1 MPALSVLLPVR
12 DALPYL
18 RPALASLRRQ
28 TFQDFEIIAVDDG
41 SSDGSGEA
49 LEKAAARVPALHVIH
64 TPPRGL
70 PAALAT
76 ALTHARGRWIARQDA
91 DDISHRR
98 RFELQLE
105 ELRGSPETAVV
116 GSRVRLFPAG
126 EVGVGMRRWVL
137 WHNALL
143 AHQAMANEALI
154 DSPLAHGSATMRR
167 NWLERAGGWV
177 DRGWPEDVDL
187 WLRLIEAGARFSKRP
202 EVLYAWRQHSRSATR
217 RDPRYLRDRFD
228 ALRMEALE
236 RGVLARSRSLTL
248 IGVGR
253 SLVRWRAILA
263 TRRRVRVVEAPRP
276 SPGLV
281 ENLRPPIVL
290 VFGALAARERW
301 RAAFRHCDTM
311 AERGQFVFIA

>member
-1 MPALSVLLPVR
+1 VPALSVLLPVR

-167 NWLERAGGWV
+167 GWLERAGGWV

-187 WLRLIEAGARFSKRP
+187 WLRLIEAGARF
-202 EVLYAWRQHSRSATR
+202 RQATR
-217 RDPRYLRDRFD
+217 G
-228 ALRMEALE
+228 ALWMASTFAQRH
-236 RGVLARSRSLTL
+236 
-248 IGVGR
+248 
-253 SLVRWRAILA
+253 
-263 TRRRVRVVEAPRP
+263 APRP
-276 SPGLV
+276 PLPAGSI
-281 ENLRPPIVL
+281 R
-290 VFGALAARERW
+290 
-301 RAAFRHCDTM
+301 RAANGGPGAGRARPVAVADADRSRPEPGPVACHPRHAPAGASGRSAPSVPRLRRELASTHRVGVRRSRGTRKM
-311 AERGQFVFIA
+311 AGSVQAL

>member
-1 MPALSVLLPVR
+1 MG
-12 DALPYL
+12 
-18 RPALASLRRQ
+18 SLRRQ
-28 TFQDFEIIAVDDG
+28 TFQDLEIIAVDDG
-41 SSDGSGEA
+41 STDGSGEA
-49 LEKAAARVPALHVIH
+49 LERASVSTPGLQVIH

-76 ALTHARGRWIARQDA
+76 ALAHARGPWIARQDA

-98 RFELQLE
+98 RFELQLA
-105 ELRGSPETAVV
+105 ELRARPETAVV

-126 EVGVGMRRWVL
+126 EVGIGMRRWAL
-137 WHNALL
+137 WHNALRTH
-143 AHQAMANEALI
+143 AAMANETLI
-154 DSPLAHGSATMRR
+154 DSPLAHGSAMMRR
-167 NWLERAGGWV
+167 SWLERVGGWV

-187 WLRLIEAGARFSKRP
+187 WLRLIEAGARFGKRP

-217 RDPRYLRDRFD
+217 CDPRYLRDRFD

-248 IGVGR
+248 IGVGQ
-253 SLVRWRAILA
+253 SLLRWRALLA
-263 TRRRVRVVEAPRP
+263 TRRRVRVVEARRP

-281 ENLRPPIVL
+281 ENLCPPIVL

-311 AERGQFVFIA
+311 LERGQFVFVA